1 MKLKKYL
8 FFFLISIS
16 SVLYAGGKPKKE
28 TQVLIKTTF
37 GDIII
42 KLYNE
47 TPNHRDNFIKLVKKG
62 TYDSLLFHRVIQNFM
77 IQGGDPESKRA
88 EAGKMLGE
96 GDVGYTIPAEFVPSL
111 YHKKGV
117 IAAARN
123 GDLENPTLASSG
135 CQFYIVQGKVFTDSM
150 LNLTGNRIAKQQ
162 YYNEVLNRPSNKN
175 LRDRMMKNQ
184 MEGRMDS
191 VQILSSKMRPQQDS
205 LFAARGPHKFS
216 EQARNDYK
224 TIGGTPH
231 LDGAYTVYGEVVE
244 GMDVVEKIA
253 AVKVDANARP
263 LSDVRIIK
271 MEILKKAK
279 KQKHKK
285 EKSKKK

>member
-1 MKLKKYL
+1 MKPKKYL
-8 FFFLISIS
+8 LLFLISIS
-16 SVLYAGGKPKKE
+16 SILFAGDKPKKE
-28 TQVLIKTTF
+28 THVLIKTTF

-47 TPNHRDNFIKLVKKG
+47 TPKHRDNFIKLVKKG

-77 IQGGDPESKRA
+77 IQGGDPDSRRA

-135 CQFYIVQGKVFTDSM
+135 CQFYIVQGKVFTDSTLM
-150 LNLTGNRIAKQQ
+150 LMGNRIAKQQ
-162 YYNEVLNRPSNKN
+162 ISNEVMKIPANKL
-175 LRDRMMKNQ
+175 LRERILKNQ

-191 VQILSSKMRPQQDS
+191 VQMLSARFRPQQDS
-205 LFAARGPHKFS
+205 LFAARGTHKFS

-244 GMDVVEKIA
+244 GMDIVEKIA

-263 LSDVRIIK
+263 LSDVRIFK
-271 MEILKKAK
+271 MEILKKVK

-285 EKSKKK
+285 EKSK